1 MMRPISLLCML
12 LAIGSGLYLYRVKYT
27 AQMLDREIHAT
38 LRAADETRARA
49 GLLRAD
55 YALLNDPIRLQELVD
70 QHLQLK
76 STQPGQFTTLAE
88 LERRL
93 PPVGLAPPE
102 PPPEPEIPAA
112 VIRPEPKVPVA
123 GPRAPEPRIVERPA
137 PATAPAIAPGG
148 VPVAAP
154 TVTAAVPRPA
164 PAPPAAAAPPARA
177 TTMATPPAT
186 PSVAAAPRAPT
197 PLALP
202 GSTAQATPQ
211 AARPAPPPAPAPAQ
225 AQAQPPASAPS
236 PITPVGLR
244 STPMPAATPS
254 AGAVS
259 VPRSPNP
266 APRAATAAPPPPA
279 EAAPV
284 VVRSSL
290 GMARRLPSTM
300 NSATG
305 PGGGGEN

>member
-1 MMRPISLLCML
+1 MRPISLLCML
-12 LAIGSGLYLYRVKYT
+12 LAIGSGLYLYRVKYR

-38 LRAADETRARA
+38 LRTADETRARA

-93 PPVGLAPPE
+93 PPIGLAPPE

-112 VIRPEPKVPVA
+112 VIRPEPRAPVA
-123 GPRAPEPRIVERPA
+123 EPRAPEPRIVERPA
-137 PATAPAIAPGG
+137 PAVAAATPRPPPPRLTAIAPTL
-148 VPVAAP
+148 AAP
-154 TVTAAVPRPA
+154 A
-164 PAPPAAAAPPARA
+164 
-177 TTMATPPAT
+177 
-186 PSVAAAPRAPT
+186 VAAAPRAPI

-202 GSTAQATPQ
+202 GSSVPAVTQVARAAPAPTLAPAPTPITPV
-211 AARPAPPPAPAPAQ
+211 ALRSAPPPAAGTPATATPAPRS
-225 AQAQPPASAPS
+225 PAAASRTVAAPS
-236 PITPVGLR
+236 PPI
-244 STPMPAATPS
+244 
-254 AGAVS
+254 
-259 VPRSPNP
+259 
-266 APRAATAAPPPPA
+266 A

-290 GMARRLPSTM
+290 GMARRPTNVV